1 MDESKKCPE
10 GFPRNVKE
18 LSSKLHCFSC
28 VKLLG
33 RVSGLFV
40 FRAFP
45 SVYLNANGRRLIP
58 STQRACLRIYLI

>member
-1 MDESKKCPE
+1 MNLKNVRRVFLE
-10 GFPRNVKE
+10 NVKE

-58 STQRACLRIYLI
+58 STRRACLRIYLI